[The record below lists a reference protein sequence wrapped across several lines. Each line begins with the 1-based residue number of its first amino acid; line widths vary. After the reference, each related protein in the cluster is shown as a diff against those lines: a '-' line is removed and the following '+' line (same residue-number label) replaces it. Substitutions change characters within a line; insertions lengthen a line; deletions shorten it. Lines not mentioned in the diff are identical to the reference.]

1 MREGASRLVRAFF
14 YVGGWPALRPASAG
28 GGMGLGCGRSRE
40 KLRKENFKLE
50 ERSLHCG
57 RDDRRVTPRWRE
69 EWTQHG
75 MKGLII

>member
-1 MREGASRLVRAFF
+1 MDLVGAPLFAVFAK
-14 YVGGWPALRPASAG
+14 